1 MTRLVKRLRNAPY
14 VVTVGAE
21 TRFICGCGLSGTLPF
36 CDGTH
41 SITKSEEPGDLH
53 WYDSWRGRH
62 SAPDGFPDIRS
73 DHPAT
78 VSLATPPDN
87 ATSQFASER

>member
-1 MTRLVKRLRNAPY
+1 MTRLVKRLRSAPY
-14 VVTVGAE
+14 VVTIGVE

-41 SITKSEEPGDLH
+41 QITKSEEPGNLH
-53 WYDSWRGRH
+53 WYDSGRRRH
-62 SAPDGFPDIRS
+62 NALDGFPDIRS
-73 DHPAT
+73 DEPANIR
-78 VSLATPPDN
+78 LATSPGT

>member
-14 VVTVGAE
+14 AVTIGAE

-41 SITKSEEPGDLH
+41 QITKSEEPGNLY
-53 WYDSWRGRH
+53 WYDSWQRRH
-62 SAPDGFPDIRS
+62 NAPDAFPDIRS
-73 DHPAT
+73 DETARIKVAMP
-78 VSLATPPDN
+78 SGD
-87 ATSQFASER
+87 ATSQFASQR